1 MRAVTF
7 VVHDDIIGLIHRKY
21 VTVCEDGCHDV
32 RFGVLCLCTMHE
44 CTLSMSSPFH
54 PPPFHCAFSN
64 SSPNHTMETDS
75 MTARDELMSETE
87 LPSAKDELV
96 NENEQEDC
104 PFYWVPEEVR

>member
-1 MRAVTF
+1 
-7 VVHDDIIGLIHRKY
+7 
-21 VTVCEDGCHDV
+21 
-32 RFGVLCLCTMHE
+32 
-44 CTLSMSSPFH
+44 
-54 PPPFHCAFSN
+54 
-64 SSPNHTMETDS
+64 METDS